1 MKKAKN
7 PTVVWNNDRK
17 AGLFVMRKN
26 YSIGY
31 KEEGEGLSLERRF
44 AYTAASGF
52 AQVSFS
58 LEEGTIHPEALAAA
72 RAAGL
77 AAEALY
83 LPMDSLNLLWEPSPS
98 KAPREDVLP
107 SDPTLPDETTWEEL
121 LALYTFYFSLAARV
135 GIEQVILPSS
145 CGTNPAHVTQ
155 AALARFRTL
164 AELAK
169 EKGVRLLIENGMS
182 APHFEAVVRVCCED
196 GYHGV
201 SFMPARAFHCFGTS
215 ALPPYAAKHLMRVS
229 LDDVKGEESGYLPLD
244 GSTDFRPF
252 AKSVAPLHF
261 RGTLAV
267 SPNASLAPYRE
278 LGYFALASRAYDR
291 MSSVLRLMKNAEGV
305 V

>member
-1 MKKAKN
+1 
-7 PTVVWNNDRK
+7 
-17 AGLFVMRKN
+17 MRKH

-31 KEEGEGLSLERRF
+31 KENEEGLTAERRF

-58 LEEGTIHPEALAAA
+58 LEEGTIRPEVLACA
-72 RAAGL
+72 RASGIET
-77 AAEALY
+77 EALY
-83 LPMDSLNLLWEPSPS
+83 LPADTLNLLWEPSPS
-98 KAPREDVLP
+98 KTPEEDVLP
-107 SDPTLPDETTWEEL
+107 SDPILPDETTWEEL
-121 LALYTFYFSLAARV
+121 LSLYTFYFSFASSV
-135 GIEQVILPSS
+135 GIDQVVLPSS

-164 AELAK
+164 ADLAK

-201 SFMPARAFHCFGTS
+201 SFMPARASHCFGTS
-215 ALPPYAAKHLMRVS
+215 ALPSYAAKSLARVS
-229 LDDVKGEESGYLPLD
+229 LDDFKGGESGYLPLD

-267 SPNASLAPYRE
+267 SPNASLPLYRE
-278 LGYFALASRAYDR
+278 LSYFALASRAYDR
-291 MSSVLRLMKNAEGV
+291 ISSVLRLMKNAEGV